1 MTDRIAQFGMTQKR
15 KKTFF
20 FVFFSIFVTFA
31 RFGKVNSDA
40 FVAAHL
46 FQFFQFRIFGFLR
59 GFAGL
64 SACSRLWLRL
74 NGLQI
79 DSNEGRMG

>member
-1 MTDRIAQFGMTQKR
+1 MTQRR
-15 KKTFF
+15 KKTLYFHFF
-20 FVFFSIFVTFA
+20 FIFVTFA

-40 FVAAHL
+40 FEAAHL
-46 FQFFQFRIFGFLR
+46 FQFFSVSHFWLFE

-79 DSNEGRMG
+79 DSNEGRIG